1 MAVPFGA
8 PIYSQIS
15 RVSMRVGKASELPRD
30 EGGFGGVF
38 TRLGLF

>member
-30 EGGFGGVF
+30 EGGVGGVF